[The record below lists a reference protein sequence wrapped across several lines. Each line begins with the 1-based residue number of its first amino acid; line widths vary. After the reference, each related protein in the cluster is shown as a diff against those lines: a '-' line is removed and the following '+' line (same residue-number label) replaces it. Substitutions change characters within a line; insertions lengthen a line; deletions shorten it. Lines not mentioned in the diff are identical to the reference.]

1 MKIASALA
9 GSLITVFS
17 STCVLA
23 ADRASAWVEAS
34 LEYMTPSRGDRQ
46 IDTTN
51 LHVLFGKKPADSSR
65 WQYGLGF
72 TLTNADGHM
81 EREEAGVNRRY
92 GTGAWGAG
100 PAMQVRWAA
109 WQGNS
114 ASLWLQASGAVLL
127 YSEDFPYGGDRYNF
141 MWRAGPA
148 LQFKLGQ
155 AATLN
160 LQYHWMH
167 VSNGQGTG
175 DHNPAYDAHGASL
188 GVSMP
193 W

>member
-1 MKIASALA
+1 MS
-9 GSLITVFS
+9 
-17 STCVLA
+17 
-23 ADRASAWVEAS
+23 
-34 LEYMTPSRGDRQ
+34 PSRGDRQ

-51 LHVLFGKKPADSSR
+51 LHVLFGKRPAEASR

-72 TLTNADGHM
+72 TLTNADGYM
-81 EREEAGVNRRY
+81 EREEAGVMRRHD
-92 GTGAWGAG
+92 TGAWGAG

-109 WQGNS
+109 WQGS
-114 ASLWLQASGAVLL
+114 AASLWLQASGAVLL

-148 LQFKLGQ
+148 LQFKLGP

-167 VSNGQGTG
+167 VSNGQGSG

-188 GVSMP
+188 GVSVP